1 MMTNGTKEKVIK
13 AMKLLKEAC
22 SEASEWSD
30 CNDCPFDEYCD
41 CIALTKKDIYSPAE
55 FEF

>member
-1 MMTNGTKEKVIK
+1 MTNETKEKMIK

-22 SEASEWSD
+22 SETTEWSD
-30 CNDCPFDEYCD
+30 CSECPFDEYCN
-41 CIALTKKDIYSPAE
+41 CIALAKKDIYSPAE